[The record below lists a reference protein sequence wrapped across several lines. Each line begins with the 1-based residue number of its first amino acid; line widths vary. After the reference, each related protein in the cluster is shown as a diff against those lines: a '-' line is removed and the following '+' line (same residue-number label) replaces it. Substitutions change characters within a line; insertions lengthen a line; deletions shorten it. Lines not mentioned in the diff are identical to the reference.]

1 MKVVK
6 KKTKRSNLSKLFL
19 KYYYK
24 LIRANGTPH
33 EIALGVAIGLFAGV
47 SIPLGQVILALI
59 LAYFLKANKIFAF
72 IFTFITNPY
81 TSPIIYPGLCYLGS
95 RVLGINF
102 TFGQIT
108 DSMKNALTSFSLN
121 QLLVLGNSL
130 LLSYLVGGL
139 IVGLIIGVIG
149 YFVSKKFLIA
159 HRLKKSQRRKSKL
172 SSLKNNKNI

>member
-1 MKVVK
+1 MKVVNK
-6 KKTKRSNLSKLFL
+6 KNRRSSLSKLFL

-47 SIPLGQVILALI
+47 SVPFGQIVLALV

-81 TSPIIYPGLCYLGS
+81 TSPVIYPSLCYLGS
-95 RVLGINF
+95 KILGINF
-102 TFGQIT
+102 TFEQIAA
-108 DSMKNALTSFSLN
+108 SMKNALTSFSLS

-130 LLSYLVGGL
+130 LLSYLVGGVVVGL
-139 IVGLIIGVIG
+139 IVGFIG

-159 HRLKKSQRRKSKL
+159 HRHKKSVRRKTRL
-172 SSLKNNKNI
+172 SSLKNDKNF